1 MVAQT
6 NAVYLNGDAV
16 GTPQEYAVQAN
27 QIASTGQTAEPAADT
42 KWLPLGVFAIVEGDQ
57 TSSDDVFQL
66 AVDRQGVIRGNYHN
80 IGTDQM
86 ESIAGAVD
94 KTTQRAAWTI
104 GSDKS
109 PVYEAGIENLTMEQ
123 TPMLVHTGDGQSR
136 QVNLIRLPEPAK

>member
-1 MVAQT
+1 MATRSARRRNMQYKRTRSPAPGKRRSRQQT
-6 NAVYLNGDAV
+6 PSGCR
-16 GTPQEYAVQAN
+16 
-27 QIASTGQTAEPAADT
+27 
-42 KWLPLGVFAIVEGDQ
+42 LGVFAIVEGDQ

-80 IGTDQM
+80 VATDQM

-104 GSDKS
+104 GSDKT
-109 PVYEAGIENLTMEQ
+109 PVYEAGIANLTMEQ
-123 TPMLVHTGDGQSR
+123 TPMLVHTGDGQPR